1 MDLNH
6 LELPASVVAG
16 LYQNSLIDSGEIT
29 GNTSSATIPLPAAAT
44 SITANETISS
54 WKYLGNNLKNILIVV
69 NNDGA
74 VYLPDEEL
82 DFLTG
87 ILGACKLNLADVAI
101 VNTNNHPEASY
112 KELIHFF
119 KSKIVFLFAIEPAAF
134 GLPMNFPH
142 YQLQAFAGNSFLY
155 SPSLKELEN
164 DRVQKSK
171 LWVCL
176 KRLFNL

>member
-6 LELPASVVAG
+6 LELPAPVIAD

-29 GNTSSATIPLPAAAT
+29 ANTGSATIPLPAEAT
-44 SITANETISS
+44 TISAIEPISS
-54 WKYLGNNLKNILIVV
+54 WKHLGNNLKNILIVV
-69 NNDGA
+69 NNDSA

-101 VNTNNHPEASY
+101 VNSKNDPEASY
-112 KELIHFF
+112 KELTSFF

-142 YQLQAFAGNSFLY
+142 YQLQAFAGNSFLF

-164 DRVQKSK
+164 NRVEKSK